1 VSDAL
6 IGYHKS
12 REQRIQ
18 QELLVGSLRDRVG
31 LANQRF
37 FGGLDT
43 YLQVLDAERDLFD
56 AELNLARLQRDER
69 LNIVGL
75 YRALGGGWES
85 VTATA
90 DVRGGSAAL
99 VNPAAGQ

>member
-1 VSDAL
+1 L
-6 IGYHKS
+6 IGYRKS

-85 VTATA
+85 VTGPA
-90 DVRGGSAAL
+90 DVRAGSAAL
-99 VNPAAGQ
+99 ATPTAGR